1 MFAANEYVFYG
12 SGGICKI
19 VDIQTAPLKGM
30 PEDCQYYVLHSV
42 NDQSSV
48 MYVPVESDRIFLRAL
63 MTREEAENLL
73 GGISDIPPI
82 DESNAKLLRER
93 YNECMHRYAP
103 AEWVR
108 VIKTVCRR
116 AKLIKPSARRLSDTE
131 RGFYESAKRF
141 LCTEL
146 SLCLDISVAQ
156 AEATVRRFVDLL

>member
-1 MFAANEYVFYG
+1 
-12 SGGICKI
+12 
-19 VDIQTAPLKGM
+19 
-30 PEDCQYYVLHSV
+30 
-42 NDQSSV
+42 

-93 YNECMHRYAP
+93 YNECMHCHAP

-116 AKLIKPSARRLSDTE
+116 AKLIKTSARRLSDTE